1 MMYKLSLDKLYDFF
15 VKLPGKRFFI
25 SRRMILT
32 VRRVLKNM
40 KQALLFP
47 MPAIQFVLLRT
58 SSFLRQKIS

>member
-1 MMYKLSLDKLYDFF
+1 MYKLSLDKLYDFF
-15 VKLPGKRFFI
+15 DKIAGKEVLYI
-25 SRRMILT
+25 PT